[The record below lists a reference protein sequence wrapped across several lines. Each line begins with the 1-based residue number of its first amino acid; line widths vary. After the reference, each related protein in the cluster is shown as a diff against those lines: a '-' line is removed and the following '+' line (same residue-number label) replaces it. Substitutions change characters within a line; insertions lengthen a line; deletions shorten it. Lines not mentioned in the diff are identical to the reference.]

1 MTLSLSGHKGQL
13 AVFWDEWR
21 SSIIVEKERLGRER
35 NEMKRQEI
43 IRKILENEKNI
54 RDLGV
59 ETLFLFGSA
68 VRDDLLPESDIDILV
83 SFAVPADYRKY
94 INLKFFLEEILDR
107 PVDLVMESA
116 LKPRIRKKVESEM
129 IRVA

>member
-1 MTLSLSGHKGQL
+1 LWKRNGLG
-13 AVFWDEWR
+13 
-21 SSIIVEKERLGRER
+21 EK
-35 NEMKRQEI
+35 EMKRQEI
-43 IRKILENEKNI
+43 IRKILENEKSI